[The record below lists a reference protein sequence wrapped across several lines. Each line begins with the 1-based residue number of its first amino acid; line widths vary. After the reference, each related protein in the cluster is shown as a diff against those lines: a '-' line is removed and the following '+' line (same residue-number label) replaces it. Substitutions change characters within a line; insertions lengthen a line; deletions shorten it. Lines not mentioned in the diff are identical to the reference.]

1 MSSSYNKGVCIEGC
15 VLLSIDFVIY
25 ALGLAYVLRKGGY
38 SRYGMSTLIMLII
51 PLLDYF
57 LAALGRIV
65 ESANSGAVC
74 NTYFNLNWVR

>member
-1 MSSSYNKGVCIEGC
+1 M
-15 VLLSIDFVIY
+15 IY

-74 NTYFNLNWVR
+74 NTYFNLIIGIINLNSKIDIIYTY